1 MPFTSKQKRSFQS
14 ILSGLKFSRYGNR
27 PVRFL
32 TLTTSSVMVQSVDF
46 APGVLNSHFQVLRK
60 RILRYSPYRMYKEG
74 YITKGEMNRFYSHSD
89 LTKRFHFEYF
99 KVETNEGNG
108 VLHIVYRGSYLP
120 HSWISSVWSEIH
132 NSPIVNIRLLDFNDM
147 KKTSCYIVS
156 QYMSSQGSSYVRSSQ
171 SWNWVFRG
179 FKSMWY
185 LLKRGYRYECFSLW
199 DNILKRHAENYFYK
213 QFSLVDYG

>member
-1 MPFTSKQKRSFQS
+1 MSFTSKQKRSFQS

-32 TLTTSSVMVQSVDF
+32 TLTTSVVMAQSVDF
-46 APGVLNSHFQVLRK
+46 VPGVLNSHFQILRK
-60 RILRYSPYRMYKEG
+60 RILRYSPYRLYTEG
-74 YITKGEMNRFYSHSD
+74 YITKGEMNRLYGHLD
-89 LTKRFHFEYF
+89 LTKKFNFEYF

-120 HSWISSVWSEIH
+120 YSWISSVWSEIH
-132 NSPIVNIRLLDFNDM
+132 NSPIVNIKLLDFNDM

-171 SWNWVFRG
+171 SWKWVFRG
-179 FKSMWY
+179 FKTLWY
-185 LLKRGYRYECFSLW
+185 GLKHSYPKTCFKLW
-199 DNILKRHAENYFYK
+199 DSILEDKARCYF
-213 QFSLVDYG
+213 FSQSSLDGYG